1 MWPDSLWLIDWGI
14 LDLNMNIHVF
24 LDILHRILRNLIFQK
39 LTKILKIRNKK
50 NEQQHEKLN
59 KDTNFFWKRNKNIKI
74 ISSSR
79 FSQDQIKKETFLFV
93 DNKW

>member
-1 MWPDSLWLIDWGI
+1 MYFSISYTKCYETW
-14 LDLNMNIHVF
+14 F
-24 LDILHRILRNLIFQK
+24 FQK

-59 KDTNFFWKRNKNIKI
+59 KDTIFFWKRNKNIKI

-79 FSQDQIKKETFLFV
+79 FSQDQIKKETFLFM